1 MNVSRAGLLLEGH
14 LFEFTDL
21 PGYLRAGR
29 VNEQHPPER
38 KRERQDTEEEMDR
51 YI

>member
-1 MNVSRAGLLLEGH
+1 MNVRGAGLLLEGH

-21 PGYLRAGR
+21 PGYWRAVR

-38 KRERQDTEEEMDR
+38 QREKTRHRGGDG
-51 YI
+51 